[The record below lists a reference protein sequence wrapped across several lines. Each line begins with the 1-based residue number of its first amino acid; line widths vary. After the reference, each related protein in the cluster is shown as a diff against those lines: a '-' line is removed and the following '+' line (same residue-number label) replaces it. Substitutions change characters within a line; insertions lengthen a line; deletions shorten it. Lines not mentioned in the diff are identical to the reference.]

1 MAPTS
6 GRGGPAAR
14 PYPVIRPM
22 LAVIGALP
30 PESEEAAWGFEAK
43 WDGARCVVNSAG
55 DGTVQL
61 VTRAGNDA
69 TAAYPEL
76 GPLGAQLRGRPTVLD
91 GEVVVLDAAGRPD
104 FGLLQRRMGVV
115 NPRRS
120 ARLAMEIPV
129 QLVLFD
135 VMYLGGPL
143 LEAPYHER
151 RAVLSGLGL
160 AGPNWSVP
168 GYVAGHGRQAW
179 EAAGRGGLEGVMAK
193 RLTSPYLPGVRSDDW
208 VKTKYLETL
217 DIVIGGWTEG
227 RGALRG
233 LPGSVLAGVV
243 EPAGLRFVGAVGSG
257 LSDQERRELAG
268 YFGVIG
274 TDRSP
279 FSNPVDLAGVHWA
292 EPRLVAEIAFTGW
305 TATGRIR
312 HPVWHRLRPDLT
324 RLD

>member
-1 MAPTS
+1 MAPPP
-6 GRGGPAAR
+6 GHGAPAAH

-22 LAVIGALP
+22 LAVMGPLP
-30 PESEEAAWGFEAK
+30 PEPEQPAWAFEAK
-43 WDGARCVVNSAG
+43 WDGARCVVNSPG
-55 DGTVQL
+55 DGTVHL

-69 TAAYPEL
+69 TATYPEL
-76 GPLGAQLRGRPTVLD
+76 GPLGAQLRGRPAVLD
-91 GEVVVLDAAGRPD
+91 GEVVVLDSAGRPD
-104 FGLLQRRMGVV
+104 FGLLQRRMGVT

-143 LEAPYHER
+143 LAAPYHER

-179 EAAGRGGLEGVMAK
+179 EAAVHGGLEGVLAK
-193 RLTSPYLPGVRSDDW
+193 RLSSPYLPGVRSDDW

-217 DIVIGGWTEG
+217 DIVVGGWTEG

-233 LPGSVLAGVV
+233 LPGSVLAGVA

-257 LSDQERRELAG
+257 LSAHERRELAG

-274 TDRSP
+274 ADRSP
-279 FSNPVDLAGVHWA
+279 FANPVDLAGVHWT
-292 EPRLVAEIAFTGW
+292 EPRLVAEVTFTGW
-305 TATGRIR
+305 TATGRLR